1 MKWTTKSWSEL
12 TKDELYD
19 ILHLRQEVFCVEQDC
34 PYIDCDYHDQTST
47 HIWATDDAGI
57 IAYTRIAPPGEIYK
71 EVSIGRVITA
81 MRARRIGLGKEA
93 MEFSIAYCREHYPG
107 PIRIMAQ
114 SYLLEFY
121 ESYGFEREGKEFLED
136 GLPHWEMVLGV

>member
-1 MKWTTKSWSEL
+1 MKWTIKSWSEL
-12 TKDELYD
+12 SKDELYD
-19 ILHLRQEVFCVEQDC
+19 ILYLRQAVFCVEQDC
-34 PYIDCDYHDQTST
+34 PYIDCDYHDQNSA
-47 HIWATDDAGI
+47 HIWTSDEEGI

-93 MEFSIAYCREHYPG
+93 MDISIAYCREHHPG

-121 ESYGFEREGKEFLED
+121 ESYGFVREGEEFLED
-136 GLPHWEMVLGV
+136 GLPHWEMVLE